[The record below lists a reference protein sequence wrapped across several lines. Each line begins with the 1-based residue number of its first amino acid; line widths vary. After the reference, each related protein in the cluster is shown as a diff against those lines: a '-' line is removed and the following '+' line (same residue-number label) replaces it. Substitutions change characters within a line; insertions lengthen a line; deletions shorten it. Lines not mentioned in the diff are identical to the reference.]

1 MVAPHTPVPLLSL
14 LSLCSLSLFLSFYHC
29 SIGVVLLYALIMFRL
44 QHETAVKVKSAI
56 TDSEGEERAAEEM
69 GKVTDVGADTAVVDM
84 MWAHC

>member
-1 MVAPHTPVPLLSL
+1 
-14 LSLCSLSLFLSFYHC
+14 
-29 SIGVVLLYALIMFRL
+29 MFRL